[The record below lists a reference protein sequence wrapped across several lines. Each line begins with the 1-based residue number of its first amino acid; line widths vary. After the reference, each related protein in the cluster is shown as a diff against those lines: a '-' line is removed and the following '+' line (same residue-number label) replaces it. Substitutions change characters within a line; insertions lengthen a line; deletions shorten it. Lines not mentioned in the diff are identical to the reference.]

1 MLYRGIEDPSLSMS
15 VALAG
20 FVIAD
25 VSSDG
30 MQIQNCSNFNGTSRQ
45 RSGKG
50 AVRKRFPLKTPR
62 WEKTKLTIRYL
73 YHENIS

>member
-1 MLYRGIEDPSLSMS
+1 MGEFSYFQVDMLYRGIEDPSLSMS

-25 VSSDG
+25 VSSCG
-30 MQIQNCSNFNGTSRQ
+30 MHIKNCSKLNGTSRQ

-50 AVRKRFPLKTPR
+50 AFRKRFPLQKPR
-62 WEKTKLTIRYL
+62 WEKL
-73 YHENIS
+73 N